1 MTVAKAYWFAVYRS
15 VRDPEAL
22 GAYAKIAAP
31 ALTAAG
37 GRVLVRGLPA
47 KVYEN
52 GLNERVVLIEFDSV
66 AQATAAHDSA
76 EYQRALKV
84 LGNAVDRDLRIVEGA

>member
-1 MTVAKAYWFAVYRS
+1 M
-15 VRDPEAL
+15 
-22 GAYAKIAAP
+22 AYAAIAAP

-37 GRVLVRGLPA
+37 GRVLARGMPG
-47 KVYEN
+47 KFYEG
-52 GLNERVVLIEFDSV
+52 GLNQRVVLLEFDSV

-84 LGNAVDRDLRIVEGA
+84 LGNAVDRDLRIVEGV